1 MTLDSERAFGT
12 GVDSAD
18 GASTEMQPVE
28 MRQTL
33 AECAAT
39 LGRVLRNALHD
50 NACEPVD
57 IAGTRRSM
65 MIKITHYWRLNV

>member
-1 MTLDSERAFGT
+1 
-12 GVDSAD
+12 
-18 GASTEMQPVE
+18 MQPVE

-33 AECAAT
+33 TECAAT

-50 NACEPVD
+50 NAGKPVD
-57 IAGTRRSM
+57 IARTRRSM

>member
-1 MTLDSERAFGT
+1 
-12 GVDSAD
+12 
-18 GASTEMQPVE
+18 MQPVE

-50 NACEPVD
+50 NAGEPVD